1 MHKRRS
7 VSSRDVSPKMRELYN
22 RFRRRGFS
30 HADSTRLAR
39 DEMRLVGH
47 IGDVNWLDYGG
58 GPIYKTENGYWLEYV
73 QPPEEDEDNG
83 RRVWTVY
90 QVSMPDHNGIKDWLR
105 DGDIQKF
112 TGVSTKEYLS
122 ALRSKNPIAE
132 AQIWSDIASY
142 YGWHEL
148 DNYPLTL
155 NKKEVTLRYGE
166 EPSDY

>member
-1 MHKRRS
+1 MHKRRRS
-7 VSSRDVSPKMRELYN
+7 VSSRDVSSKMRELYN

-39 DEMRLVGH
+39 DEMRMIGH

-58 GPIYKTENGYWLEYV
+58 GPVYKTDNGYFLEYV
-73 QPPEEDEDNG
+73 QSDEDEDG
-83 RRVWTVY
+83 PHKVWTIY
-90 QVSMPDHNGIKDWLR
+90 GVSMPDPSGIKDWLKR
-105 DGDIQKF
+105 GDIQKF

-122 ALRSKNPIAE
+122 ALRSKNPLAE

-148 DNYPLTL
+148 DQYPLTL
-155 NKKEVTLRYGE
+155 NRKEVTLRYGE
-166 EPSDY
+166 EPSE